1 MNQKSTSNKITITI
15 YRGEFWKTIK
25 NNVKSKD
32 ETKKIKLN
40 IYYKNLKTSNLILK
54 NNPSLPTE
62 SLDNNNMIYKF
73 NYNNNINLY

>member
-1 MNQKSTSNKITITI
+1 MEIHRFVN
-15 YRGEFWKTIK
+15 
-25 NNVKSKD
+25 D